1 MARFEPEAKV
11 LATFNH
17 PNIAAIYGLEQAEG
31 KRFIAMELVE
41 GTLAQRRSKGCL
53 PVSLRHKYAGHWV
66 EEHDQEQ
73 RDQYDRIRL
82 AVARETEC
90 PYLALFPYGSTITEG
105 PDSPFAGNSSPFLQT
120 TTEYG

>member
-82 AVARETEC
+82 CRGQRNRMSVSG
-90 PYLALFPYGSTITEG
+90 PFPLWIHNNRGS
-105 PDSPFAGNSSPFLQT
+105 
-120 TTEYG
+120 